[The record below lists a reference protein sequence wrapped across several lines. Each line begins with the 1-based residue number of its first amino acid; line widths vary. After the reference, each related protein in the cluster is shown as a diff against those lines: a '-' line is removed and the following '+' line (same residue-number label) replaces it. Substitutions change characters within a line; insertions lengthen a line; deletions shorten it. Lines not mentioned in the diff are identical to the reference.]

1 MNRLIKILIL
11 LFLISCQQN
20 ELDKERIIKIG
31 EKLTQVE
38 FNNADSTKITDV
50 VMVGIGLRKELTELR
65 RNATEFEF
73 KVQKEDL
80 EMPLADKK
88 ADAILIINS
97 NYKNIGIRLKY
108 DKSKDKYHILGW
120 SALDNH

>member
-1 MNRLIKILIL
+1 
-11 LFLISCQQN
+11 
-20 ELDKERIIKIG
+20 
-31 EKLTQVE
+31 
-38 FNNADSTKITDV
+38 
-50 VMVGIGLRKELTELR
+50 MVGIGLRKELTELR

-108 DKSKDKYHILGW
+108 DKSKDKYHILGIVANGFVYDLW
-120 SALDNH
+120 RSSG